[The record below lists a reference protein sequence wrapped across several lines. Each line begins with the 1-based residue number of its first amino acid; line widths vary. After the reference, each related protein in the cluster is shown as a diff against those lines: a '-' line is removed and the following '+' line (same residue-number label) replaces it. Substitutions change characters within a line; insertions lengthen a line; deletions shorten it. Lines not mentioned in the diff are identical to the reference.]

1 MTRFFLPLAAASGFL
16 AVALGAFGAHALR
29 TYLDDYSRGV
39 YETAVLYH
47 FVHTLALLAVAL
59 LCRQAVA
66 AHRAL
71 SAAGIAFSLGLLVFC
86 GSLYLLSVTGIRWLG
101 AVTPIGGVAFICGWL
116 LLLYW
121 SLAEDG
127 REHR

>member
-1 MTRFFLPLAAASGFL
+1 MSRYFLSLAAASGFL

-29 TYLDDYSRGV
+29 ARLDAYAMGV

-59 LCRQAVA
+59 LCRQGATQ
-66 AHRAL
+66 RTL
-71 SAAGIAFSLGLLVFC
+71 SAAGAAFALGLLVFC
-86 GSLYLLSVTGIRWLG
+86 GSLYLLSLTGISWLG
-101 AVTPIGGVAFICGWL
+101 AITPVGGLAFICGWL

-121 SLAEDG
+121 SLGERG
-127 REHR
+127 GEHG